1 MTRRK
6 GDAVRRK
13 TGSKNMEGS
22 SSSSAGASSLSELPP
37 WDASSGLLHVIVDTP
52 KGSPIKFKW
61 DLEKRC
67 YTISHI
73 LPPGTLFP
81 FDFGSIPQTSA
92 EDGDPLDV
100 LILVEEPSFV
110 GCLVPVRLIG
120 VLEADQTQEGKTFR
134 NDRLIGAAEKSRTY
148 RDVLTLE
155 DVPDHLLREVEHF
168 FVSYNEERGRVFKV
182 LGRFGPDRA
191 VRLVDAGEQRF
202 RGKR

>member
-6 GDAVRRK
+6 GNAVRRK
-13 TGSKNMEGS
+13 AGSKNTEGS
-22 SSSSAGASSLSELPP
+22 SSSSTGASSLSELPA

-52 KGSPIKFKW
+52 KGSRIKFKW
-61 DLEKRC
+61 DLAKRC

-73 LPPGTLFP
+73 LPPGTVFP
-81 FDFGSIPQTSA
+81 FDFGSIPRTSA
-92 EDGDPLDV
+92 DDGDPLDV

-148 RDVLTLE
+148 RDMLNLE
-155 DVPDHLLREVEHF
+155 DIPDHLLREIEHF

-191 VRLVDAGEQRF
+191 ARLVDAGERRF
-202 RGKR
+202 RDSR